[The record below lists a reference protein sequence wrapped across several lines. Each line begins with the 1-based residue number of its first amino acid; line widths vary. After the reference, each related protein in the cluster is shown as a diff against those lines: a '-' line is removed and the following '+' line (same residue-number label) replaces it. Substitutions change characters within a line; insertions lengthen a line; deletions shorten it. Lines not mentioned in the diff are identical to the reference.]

1 MEEVFSTAHLPRQK
15 RYDAWRAAICDHY
28 VHVDVKAT
36 HPEDYKGF
44 IREARFGEV
53 VLTDILL
60 SEQTIRRNSGHI
72 SKLDKDCYYL
82 QFLHSG
88 NLTVVQRG
96 DSLASNAARGAIFC
110 ATEQYELQCAGEVR
124 SFYLELPRAEF
135 AQRFPKERIPVSAA
149 IDSTQAL
156 GRISTEFCA
165 MLATESTRLADERRA
180 QLGTQLM
187 DLLALTLMSAETDAP
202 GSDPSVRFARL
213 RSVKLWIEAHIG
225 DPDLS
230 LDRIAAEN
238 GISVRYLHQIF
249 QNEDRSV
256 SEWIWHR
263 RLQLCYEAIAS
274 GDGRLITSIAYQ
286 HGFNSSAHFSTLFRR
301 KYGIAPRDVPK
312 RAWRGDIH

>member
-1 MEEVFSTAHLPRQK
+1 MEEVFSTAHLPREK

-36 HPEDYKGF
+36 RPENYKGF
-44 IREARFGEV
+44 IRESRFGEV
-53 VLTDILL
+53 TLTDILI

-82 QFLHSG
+82 QFLHRG
-88 NLTVVQRG
+88 NVTVVQRG
-96 DSLASNAARGAIFC
+96 ENLISNPARAAIFC
-110 ATEQYELQCAGEVR
+110 ATEQYELQCSGEVR

-180 QLGTQLM
+180 PLGTQLM

-225 DPDLS
+225 DPELS

-238 GISVRYLHQIF
+238 GISVRYLHQLF

-263 RLQLCYEAIAS
+263 RLQLCYDAIAS